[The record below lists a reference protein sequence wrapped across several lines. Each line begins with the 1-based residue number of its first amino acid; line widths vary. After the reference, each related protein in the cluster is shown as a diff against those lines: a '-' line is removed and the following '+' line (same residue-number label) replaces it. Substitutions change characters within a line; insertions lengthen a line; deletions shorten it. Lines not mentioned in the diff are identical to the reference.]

1 MINKKTID
9 QTARELGASKAAVAQ
24 WKKKGRQVPFK
35 WRILIANKLGVS
47 PNEVEER
54 SRI

>member
-1 MINKKTID
+1 MIDKRIID

-35 WRILIANKLGVS
+35 WRILIATKLGVL
-47 PNEVEER
+47 PDEIEARPKV
-54 SRI
+54 

>member
-1 MINKKTID
+1 MIDKKTID

-47 PNEVEER
+47 PDEVEER